1 MHSFHRR
8 RGDGDGRRRSR
19 LGREGARFG
28 SVNTIRVKAMSEP
41 DSVEMASR
49 RLAIALDALETAAE
63 LRLEAGRSEEALAS
77 QIQALGS
84 DRAKLASEL
93 DRATAR
99 ANGLETANREVAQ
112 RLTAAIDSVRG
123 VLTNGAAHALKS
135 VGE

>member
-1 MHSFHRR
+1 
-8 RGDGDGRRRSR
+8 
-19 LGREGARFG
+19 
-28 SVNTIRVKAMSEP
+28 MSEP

-63 LRLEAGRSEEALAS
+63 LRLEAGRSEEALAA

-99 ANGLETANREVAQ
+99 ANGLESANREVVQ

-123 VLTNGAAHALKS
+123 VLANGAAGALSS